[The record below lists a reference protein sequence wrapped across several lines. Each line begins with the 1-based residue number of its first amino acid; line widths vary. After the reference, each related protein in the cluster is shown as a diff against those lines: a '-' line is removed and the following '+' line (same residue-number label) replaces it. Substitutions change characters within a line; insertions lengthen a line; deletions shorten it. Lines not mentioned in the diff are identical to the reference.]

1 MSPDP
6 RENHPQEKFYGRRKG
21 KKLSAR
27 KLRLL
32 DEVFPTVS
40 ISPEALEMGTFDPTK
55 LFNFTTKEIWLEIG
69 FGKGEHLAEQAAQN
83 PGIGFIGCEPFLN
96 GVAGLVTKIHEQG
109 LNNVRIFADDARLLM
124 DALPGK
130 SIARAFLLHP
140 DPWPK
145 ARHARRRFV
154 SPENLDRLARI
165 LKKGA
170 ELRIGTDHPVYK
182 TWTMIQIQRRDDFT
196 WTAKCAS
203 DWRTQPEDWPDTRY
217 QAKAHAIDVK
227 CAYFTFLRV

>member
-1 MSPDP
+1 MT
-6 RENHPQEKFYGRRKG
+6 RENHSQEKFYGRRKG

-40 ISPEALEMGTFDPTK
+40 ISPEALEIGTFDPTK
-55 LFNFTTKEIWLEIG
+55 LFDFTTKEIWLEIG

-83 PGIGFIGCEPFLN
+83 PAIGFIGCEPFLN

-124 DALPGK
+124 DALPDR

-196 WTAKCAS
+196 WTAKRAS
-203 DWRTQPEDWPDTRY
+203 DWRTQPEDWADTRY
-217 QAKAHAIDVK
+217 QAKAAAKDVK
-227 CAYFTFLRV
+227 CAYFTFLRN

>member
-1 MSPDP
+1 MT
-6 RENHPQEKFYGRRKG
+6 RENYSQEKFYGRRKG
-21 KKLSAR
+21 QKLSAR

-32 DEVFPTVS
+32 DEVLPRVS
-40 ISPEALEMGTFDPTK
+40 IAHDFLAKGPLNPRE
-55 LFNFTTKEIWLEIG
+55 LFGFPAEEIWLEIG

-83 PGIGFIGCEPFLN
+83 PAIGFIGCEPFLN

-124 DALPGK
+124 DALPDK

-182 TWTMIQIQRRDDFT
+182 TWTMIQIQRRDDFI
-196 WTAKCAS
+196 WTAKRAS

-217 QAKAHAIDVK
+217 QAKAHAKDVK